1 MLPKKNIT
9 LIGGGGYL
17 GLNIVSKLQ
26 AETDAEYSITIL
38 DLNLVPLENPDIR
51 IDYKT
56 IKFIKGSFCDLEKL
70 EVALK
75 NAEIVFHIAAV
86 GVMGLSA
93 GDREQIYRINIDG
106 TRNLIKKCQE
116 FGVKRFVYASSIAVV
131 MIGDPIY
138 NQSEDEPLPAPS
150 QYPTSYGYSKA
161 AAEKLVLAASSE
173 NFKTCALRFRAI
185 YGPADPNAT
194 RRVVDLIK
202 AGLFISLCTRNKHK
216 REAITQASSI
226 NNCTKAFILAEKML
240 EKPDGPHGKP
250 YNILDAN
257 ITGSFDF
264 WGPLIEA
271 LGFSRPTF
279 HMPFWFLHL
288 LARFYE
294 FLCFQVFKTNPI
306 LTSFEL
312 ILLTTD
318 NTYSLRNAKQDL
330 GYFPDDGMM
339 TEVAEYYS
347 KERVETCSSS
357 AMSFFVVL
365 FIVLLF
371 LLTIFLV

>member
-1 MLPKKNIT
+1 
-9 LIGGGGYL
+9 
-17 GLNIVSKLQ
+17 
-26 AETDAEYSITIL
+26 
-38 DLNLVPLENPDIR
+38 
-51 IDYKT
+51 
-56 IKFIKGSFCDLEKL
+56 
-70 EVALK
+70 
-75 NAEIVFHIAAV
+75 
-86 GVMGLSA
+86 MGLSA

-194 RRVVDLIK
+194 RRVV
-202 AGLFISLCTRNKHK
+202 
-216 REAITQASSI
+216 
-226 NNCTKAFILAEKML
+226 
-240 EKPDGPHGKP
+240 P